1 MNEPLIGPNGPLRI
15 WSPDEADAPAERT
28 GENASTESTSAES
41 ASVRR
46 AGLFP
51 LDSSRGDSALDD
63 DASLRRVMVALW
75 VVCVVTVQVA
85 GFVYQPLNPPEN
97 LYLFGFWL
105 GTAWAGWAAAVWVSS
120 RWASRPLTRVVF
132 LVVMFA
138 WHGLGMSVV
147 NDETAARYVVMLGGY
162 GMIQAVVF
170 HWVGIP
176 RWKILC
182 LPIQRPVSP
191 FDTDSA
197 VQEERPVE
205 SRDVLG
211 DAIRIDNR
219 GDVTRQFGIGDL
231 IAITTL
237 VAVLITAGKSYE
249 TLLADSFWWG
259 LIVGEAVLLA
269 VAVLSVMS
277 GLAQRLVTIL
287 GLFVLAVATGV
298 GGSVLLDFI
307 ETLVSTGIP
316 ISLWP
321 IYAVLMTTFSILLV
335 GFAAL
340 SMTPLQTSLEPLEAV
355 TEQELVENDKSDR
368 EPSSR
373 SPL

>member
-1 MNEPLIGPNGPLRI
+1 MSEPLIGPNGPLRI
-15 WSPDEADAPAERT
+15 STPDKADAPAERS
-28 GENASTESTSAES
+28 GENASAENTSAES
-41 ASVRR
+41 ESVGR

-51 LDSSRGDSALDD
+51 PDSSRGTSVPDD
-63 DASLRRVMVALW
+63 DASPRRVMVAVW
-75 VVCVVTVQVA
+75 VVCVVSVQVA
-85 GFVYQPLNPPEN
+85 GFIYRPLNPPEN

-105 GTAWAGWAAAVWVSS
+105 GTAWAGWAAAVWASS
-120 RWASRPLTRVVF
+120 RWASRPLTRVAF
-132 LVVMFA
+132 LVAMFA
-138 WHGLGMSVV
+138 WHGLGMSVA

-162 GMIQAVVF
+162 GLIQAVVF
-170 HWVGIP
+170 HWLGIP
-176 RWKILC
+176 RWQILW

-191 FDTDSA
+191 FDTDS
-197 VQEERPVE
+197 VVEEERQV
-205 SRDVLG
+205 DTTG
-211 DAIRIDNR
+211 
-219 GDVTRQFGIGDL
+219 QFGIGDL

-237 VAVLITAGKSYE
+237 VAVLITAGRSYE
-249 TLLADSFWWG
+249 TLLTDSFWWG

-277 GLAQRLVTIL
+277 GLARRLVAVF

-321 IYAVLMTTFSILLV
+321 IYAILMTTFSILMV
-335 GFAAL
+335 GFAAM
-340 SMTPLQTSLEPLEAV
+340 SMTPLQTRLEPLESV
-355 TEQELVENDKSDR
+355 TEKEPAINDKSDR
-368 EPSSR
+368 ETGSQ